1 MLFIKCV
8 VARYSCLIIVRKKK
22 LKIFKNEIQFYF
34 HNSAMAGPQ
43 PGWERRRVKVM
54 VLEKCWVEW
63 IVMFCVGE
71 SKWALLR
78 VHVSTERVLVLGTA
92 CRWQSMWVNN
102 QPYARPSRMYINAG
116 RCVGACFTAETLG
129 YNWCISLLSAWF
141 DGIFEDAL
149 YPFIFYFL
157 FFFIFWV
164 AGQVKL
170 SSKEMLSLGLGA
182 RIKVDDWF
190 AAS

>member
-1 MLFIKCV
+1 M
-8 VARYSCLIIVRKKK
+8 KKK
-22 LKIFKNEIQFYF
+22 IENKLKKNWYLKILNTFITPPWPVPSPDEK
-34 HNSAMAGPQ
+34 GG
-43 PGWERRRVKVM
+43 GWKWWCWE
-54 VLEKCWVEW
+54 ECWVEW

-182 RIKVDDWF
+182 RIKVDD
-190 AAS
+190 

>member
-1 MLFIKCV
+1 
-8 VARYSCLIIVRKKK
+8 
-22 LKIFKNEIQFYF
+22 
-34 HNSAMAGPQ
+34 
-43 PGWERRRVKVM
+43 
-54 VLEKCWVEW
+54 
-63 IVMFCVGE
+63 MFCVGK

-78 VHVSTERVLVLGTA
+78 VQVSTELVQVLGTA

-190 AAS
+190 AASMFRFSVPLLIWTSPTFQWKKSNSAYDGPKPVWKKRRVKRKRKNNNNL

>member
-1 MLFIKCV
+1 
-8 VARYSCLIIVRKKK
+8 
-22 LKIFKNEIQFYF
+22 
-34 HNSAMAGPQ
+34 
-43 PGWERRRVKVM
+43 
-54 VLEKCWVEW
+54 
-63 IVMFCVGE
+63 MFCVGE

-141 DGIFEDAL
+141 DGIFDDAPCF
-149 YPFIFYFL
+149 YFFYFL
-157 FFFIFWV
+157 FAWLLIIYFTLPFIFILYIFHIYTLYRV
-164 AGQVKL
+164 YFLCKFIFYI
-170 SSKEMLSLGLGA
+170 
-182 RIKVDDWF
+182 IKNINYY
-190 AAS
+190 SQ

>member
-1 MLFIKCV
+1 
-8 VARYSCLIIVRKKK
+8 
-22 LKIFKNEIQFYF
+22 
-34 HNSAMAGPQ
+34 MAGPQ

-141 DGIFEDAL
+141 DGIFDDTL

-157 FFFIFWV
+157 FFFIFYFYDTNTRNLTV
-164 AGQVKL
+164 RLSYNALKGNNLLTLKL
-170 SSKEMLSLGLGA
+170 AWRTLIYL
-182 RIKVDDWF
+182 
-190 AAS
+190 